1 MRFVIVKPPVYILAA
16 MADNMTGRY
25 YMKSNIAILALAFI
39 IAAES
44 WAELEYKG
52 LDLGKDD
59 CLLFSTQTEL
69 PGDGGFGTLFASDL
83 NGGGTAQLTVY
94 PEQVSLV
101 EGGARLQV
109 QNRFGLFRSDRS
121 LSGLAPVAGYPSFAR
136 GSSVRQ
142 GRLLPCAAS
151 PDGAYVLTAV
161 PSSPAYARLVL
172 FDVAKGS
179 ESVVASKVGYSIESL
194 PARWSPDSR
203 NFVYS
208 KDNSIYYYSVDQ
220 LSGSRVLDEEYRR
233 IGVGRIQCARWA
245 SDGSLFYLKDNAL
258 FRILPAEFFTQA
270 LYRGVAGMGVLAG
283 KTPFPFDPNFDD
295 FWVSRDGSRI
305 ILSKGGRNLFLI
317 YLDPDDFGS
326 EPRVTALPYLF
337 LQGDTVVR
345 DVIWPAG
352 GMVTVFTGSLR
363 DGSRTSGAYRLAAPP
378 DPALVGLTPAVQS
391 LDVQGALELVL
402 SPDES
407 KIAIVTSAGLT
418 LRSYV
423 DWSVR
428 AQVKAPGALH
438 ALWLSGDRVVV
449 AGSALIE
456 TVIISTGQRNL
467 VALAQA
473 EKYGR
478 SDEGSFYIQAGGAPY
493 RRPALAGEAITKA
506 SSSGNARGGWI
517 PASAFLAAPPSSSS
531 PAYRVY
537 LDALAA
543 GSYRNNLMV
552 RSVKALGT
560 RPLFPPPATSYAAFP
575 DRDDP
580 RNGSY
585 FDHGSRIRRRELSI
599 SFDAIGSAEGLVGVL
614 NVLKDYGITAT
625 FFVNGEFVRQSP
637 GAARLLAGSGNEI
650 GSMFFSAVDPT
661 DTRFKIDTEY
671 VRRGLARA
679 EDEWF
684 SATGK
689 ELSLLWH
696 TPYYTVNT
704 DILAAGAS
712 MNYSYVGRDVD
723 PLDWVTKA
731 DSARLPGA
739 YLDAHRIVEKVVA
752 EAKPG
757 SIIPIRL
764 GISDGGRDDYL
775 FRELALLIDD
785 LIASGYQIVPVST
798 LIEHAN

>member
-1 MRFVIVKPPVYILAA
+1 
-16 MADNMTGRY
+16 
-25 YMKSNIAILALAFI
+25 MKRSIAFI
-39 IAAES
+39 ALGLS
-44 WAELEYKG
+44 LSSSLWAELEYMG

-59 CLLFSTQTEL
+59 SLLFSARTEM
-69 PGDGGFGTLFASDL
+69 PGDGSYDTLFASDL
-83 NGGGTAQLTVY
+83 GGSSTAQLTVF
-94 PEQVSLV
+94 PEQVTLV

-121 LSGLAPVAGYPSFAR
+121 LSGLAPVAGYPAYAR

-142 GRLLPCAAS
+142 GRLLPCSAS
-151 PDGAYVLTAV
+151 PDGAYVLSVV
-161 PSSPAYARLVL
+161 PSSAAYARLVL
-172 FDVAKGS
+172 FDVAKGK
-179 ESVVASKVGYSIESL
+179 ETVVASKVGYSIEGL

-203 NFVYS
+203 NFAYA
-208 KDNSIYYYSVDQ
+208 KDGSIYYYSVDQ

-233 IGVGRIQCARWA
+233 IGDGRIQCVRWG
-245 SDGSLFYLKDNAL
+245 SDGSLFYLKETAL

-270 LYRGVAGMGVLAG
+270 LYRGAAGMGVLAG

-305 ILSKGGRNLFLI
+305 ILCKGGRNLFLI

-326 EPRVTALPYLF
+326 DPRVTALPYLF
-337 LQGDTVVR
+337 LQGDTMVR
-345 DVIWPAG
+345 DVLWPSG
-352 GMVTVFTGSLR
+352 GAVTVFTGSLR
-363 DGSRTSGAYRLAAPP
+363 DGSRSSGAYRLSAPP
-378 DPALVGLTPAVQS
+378 DPALVGLAPAVQQ
-391 LDVQGALELVL
+391 LDAKGAIELVL

-407 KIAIVTSAGLT
+407 KIAVVTKEGVSV
-418 LRSYV
+418 RSYL
-423 DWSVR
+423 DWGLRGQVR
-428 AQVKAPGALH
+428 APGALH
-438 ALWLSGDRVVV
+438 ALWVSDDRIVV
-449 AGSALIE
+449 AGSSLIE
-456 TVIISTGQRNL
+456 SVVLSTGQRNL
-467 VALAQA
+467 ISLSQV

-478 SDEGSFYIQAGGAPY
+478 SDEGTFYAMAGGAPY
-493 RRPALAGEAITKA
+493 RRPAMAGEEIAKSAASGKA
-506 SSSGNARGGWI
+506 SGAWI
-517 PASAFLAAPPSSSS
+517 PASSYAALPAATSS
-531 PAYRVY
+531 PGYRVY

-560 RPLFPPPATSYAAFP
+560 RPIFPPPSTSYAAFP
-575 DRDDP
+575 DRDEP
-580 RNGSY
+580 RTSAA

-599 SFDAIGSAEGLVGVL
+599 VFDAIGSAEGLVGVL
-614 NVLKDYGITAT
+614 NTLKDYGLTAT

-661 DTRFKIDTEY
+661 DSRFKIDTEY

-684 SATGK
+684 AATGK

-696 TPYYTVNT
+696 TPYYTVNS
-704 DILAAGAS
+704 DIIAAGVS
-712 MNYSYVGRDVD
+712 MNYGYVGRDVD
-723 PLDWVTKA
+723 PMDWVTRA
-731 DSARLPGA
+731 DVARLPGA

-752 EAKPG
+752 AAKPG

-764 GISDGGRDDYL
+764 GTMDGGREDYL
-775 FRELALLIDD
+775 HRELGLLVDALI
-785 LIASGYQIVPVST
+785 SQGYQIVPVST

>member
-1 MRFVIVKPPVYILAA
+1 MRPGIVKPPVYILAA
-16 MADNMTGRY
+16 MADNMKGRCK
-25 YMKSNIAILALAFI
+25 MKRSIAILTLGLM
-39 IAAES
+39 AAAA

-59 CLLFSTQTEL
+59 SLLFSTRTEL
-69 PGDGGFGTLFASDL
+69 PGDGSYDTLFASDL
-83 NGGGTAQLTVY
+83 NGGGTAQLTAY
-94 PEQVSLV
+94 PEQITLV

-121 LSGLAPVAGYPSFAR
+121 LSGLAPVAGYPAFAR

-142 GRLLPCAAS
+142 GRLLPGAAS
-151 PDGAYVLTAV
+151 PDGAYILSAV

-172 FDVAKGS
+172 FDVVKGA
-179 ESVVASKVGYSIESL
+179 ETVVASKVGYSIETL

-208 KDNSIYYYSVDQ
+208 KDGSIFYYSVDQ
-220 LSGSRVLDEEYRR
+220 LSGARVLDEEYRR
-233 IGVGRIQCARWA
+233 IGDGRIQCARWA
-245 SDGSLFYLKDNAL
+245 SDGSLFYLRDNAL

-270 LYRGVAGMGVLAG
+270 LYRGIAGMGVLAG

-305 ILSKGGRNLFLI
+305 ILSKGGRNLFLV

-326 EPRVTALPYLF
+326 DPRVIALPYLF
-337 LQGDTVVR
+337 LQGDTMVR
-345 DVIWPAG
+345 DVLWPAG

-363 DGSRTSGAYRLAAPP
+363 DGSRSSGAYRLSAPP
-378 DPALVGLTPAVQS
+378 DPALVGLAPAVKS
-391 LDVQGALELVL
+391 LDAKGALELVL

-407 KIAIVTSAGLT
+407 KVAVVTGAGVT
-418 LRSYV
+418 VRSYL
-423 DWSVR
+423 DWSVLS
-428 AQVKAPGALH
+428 QVKAAGTLH
-438 ALWLSGDRVVV
+438 ALWLSEDRLVV
-449 AGSALIE
+449 AGSSLIE
-456 TVIISTGQRNL
+456 TVTLSSGRRGL
-467 VALAQA
+467 VALSQA

-478 SDEGSFYIQAGGAPY
+478 SDEGWFYVQAGGLPY
-493 RRPALAGEAITKA
+493 RRPAISGEAIGKAAAAGAATGGWVPTATFIAAAPA
-506 SSSGNARGGWI
+506 SSS
-517 PASAFLAAPPSSSS
+517 S
-531 PAYRVY
+531 AYRVY

-560 RPLFPPPATSYAAFP
+560 RPLFPPPATSYLPFP

-580 RNGSY
+580 RDGFS
-585 FDHGSRIRRRELSI
+585 FDHGSRIRRRELSVV
-599 SFDAIGSAEGLVGVL
+599 FDAIGSAEGLVGVL
-614 NVLKDYGITAT
+614 NVLKDYGVTAT

-637 GAARLLAGSGNEI
+637 GAARLLSGSGNEI
-650 GSMFFSAVDPT
+650 GSMFFTAIDPT
-661 DTRFKIDTEY
+661 DARFKIDAEY
-671 VRRGLARA
+671 IRRGLARA

-684 SATGK
+684 AATGK

-696 TPYYTVNT
+696 TPYYTVNS

-712 MNYSYVGRDVD
+712 MNYSYVGRDID
-723 PLDWVTKA
+723 PLDWVTRA
-731 DSARLPGA
+731 EAARLPGS
-739 YLDAHRIVEKVVA
+739 YLDAHRIVEKVVS

-764 GISDGGRDDYL
+764 GIPAGGRDDYL
-775 FRELALLIDD
+775 YRELALLIDD
-785 LIASGYQIVPVST
+785 LIGSGFQIVPVST